1 METVKGRRPLF
12 PLCQLVEDT
21 KISPS
26 NVPHH
31 LLETQTYT
39 KLKSNSAIH
48 AEPSA
53 LHFSG
58 FKLGKDY
65 QRTLH
70 RLVPGLSYTVKVH
83 FCPKEWRYF
92 YDCIRVHCKGEEN
105 LQVPVHAYP
114 IIDDLHIPT
123 HITIPAVPLGQSVS
137 HVIPLSCS
145 CPIDFEFQV
154 YIIQP
159 HKAFSVQ
166 PLSGVIPANG
176 KVEVTVTFRP
186 FQYDTSQV
194 TLQVVI
200 SQFNSKPYVCTLC
213 GSSSPHLPLRAGVS
227 TYGPRADQA
236 P

>member
-1 METVKGRRPLF
+1 M
-12 PLCQLVEDT
+12 Q
-21 KISPS
+21 
-26 NVPHH
+26 
-31 LLETQTYT
+31 
-39 KLKSNSAIH
+39 
-48 AEPSA
+48 
-53 LHFSG
+53 
-58 FKLGKDY
+58 
-65 QRTLH
+65 H

-92 YDCIRVHCKGEEN
+92 YDCIRGEEN

-123 HITIPAVPLGQSVS
+123 HITIPAVPLGQ
-137 HVIPLSCS
+137 S

-200 SQFNSKPYVCTLC
+200 SQFNSKPYVCTLS
-213 GSSSPHLPLRAGVS
+213 GSSSPHLAL
-227 TYGPRADQA
+227 
-236 P
+236 

>member
-1 METVKGRRPLF
+1 MVNTAISFILYLYLPET
-12 PLCQLVEDT
+12 C
-21 KISPS
+21 
-26 NVPHH
+26 
-31 LLETQTYT
+31 T
-39 KLKSNSAIH
+39 KLKSNIAIQ

-65 QRTLH
+65 QRSLH
-70 RLVPGLSYTVKVH
+70 RLVPGLSYTLKVH
-83 FCPKEWRYF
+83 FCPDEWRYF
-92 YDCIRVHCKGEEN
+92 YDCIRVHCKGEDN
-105 LQVPVHAYP
+105 LQVPAHAYP

-123 HITIPAVPLGQSVS
+123 HITIPAVPLGQSVN

-154 YIIQP
+154 YIIQS

-200 SQFNSKPYVCTLC
+200 SQFNSKPYVCSLS
-213 GSSSPHLPLRAGVS
+213 GSSSPHLEMLKS
-227 TYGPRADQA
+227 TGKRHGTREISFVC
-236 P
+236 